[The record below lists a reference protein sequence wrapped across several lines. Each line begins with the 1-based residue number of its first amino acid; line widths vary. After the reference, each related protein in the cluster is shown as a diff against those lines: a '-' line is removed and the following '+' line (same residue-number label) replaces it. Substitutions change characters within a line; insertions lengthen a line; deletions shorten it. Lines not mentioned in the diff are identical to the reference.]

1 MKGNTYLKK
10 EIRML
15 VNSISIILMLAF
27 SYGLVRNFRR
37 GNYSY
42 AFVMYVGAV
51 IFYANLYHNLSG
63 NWGFYLLMLML
74 FIAII
79 CAISFIY
86 QAIRADDINRHYWGA
101 TALSVL
107 SMFSVV
113 LFKFIL

>member
-1 MKGNTYLKK
+1 
-10 EIRML
+10 ML
-15 VNSISIILMLAF
+15 VNLISIILMLAF
-27 SYGLVRNFRR
+27 AYGLVRNFRR
-37 GNYSY
+37 GNYAY
-42 AFVMYVGAV
+42 AFVMYIGAV

-63 NWGFYLLMLML
+63 HWGFYLLMLMV

-86 QAIRADDINRHYWGA
+86 QAIKAEDLNRHYWGA

-107 SMFSVV
+107 SLASVL